1 MSQHYHLPIIST
13 KTKHSI
19 ERKLLTSAF
28 YVVNVEYLLNN
39 ELTKMSEEELQC
51 WLKAKLGSKW
61 SERDFI
67 ILAEVIFKEYQSMN
81 SLNKQI
87 RTDREFFAK
96 MLIKGKISKGISLED

>member
-1 MSQHYHLPIIST
+1 MM
-13 KTKHSI
+13 
-19 ERKLLTSAF
+19 
-28 YVVNVEYLLNN
+28 NN

-51 WLKAKLGSKW
+51 WLKTKLGSKW

-67 ILAEVIFKEYQSMN
+67 ILAEVLFKEYQSMN

>member
-1 MSQHYHLPIIST
+1 MM
-13 KTKHSI
+13 
-19 ERKLLTSAF
+19 
-28 YVVNVEYLLNN
+28 NN

-67 ILAEVIFKEYQSMN
+67 ILEEVLFKEYQSMN

>member
-1 MSQHYHLPIIST
+1 M
-13 KTKHSI
+13 
-19 ERKLLTSAF
+19 
-28 YVVNVEYLLNN
+28 NN

-67 ILAEVIFKEYQSMN
+67 ILAEVLFKEYQSMN
-81 SLNKQI
+81 SLSKPL

-96 MLIKGKISKGISLED
+96 MLIRGKISRGISLEDRSRIMVRTKSGPMVGIGVNEETYAQP